1 MFSLHQL
8 HIYPPNF
15 RLRRAIAF
23 FLCPFYLKSWWSS
36 RFPSSS
42 YLIHQIFACRIS
54 FFPLFAFLHKKLVLR
69 SYIIFDWLFTHMEI
83 CFLLTKYARPPWSPK
98 DCRPPL
104 GTHLLTTIDPLWPK
118 ARVGSGICR
127 LMQPLPGAEGHANLW
142 LSEVLTNATSRH
154 EYSRRLSRF
163 LSAPKILVP

>member
-15 RLRRAIAF
+15 RLWRAIAF

-42 YLIHQIFACRIS
+42 YLIHQIFACCIS
-54 FFPLFAFLHKKLVLR
+54 FFLYLLFYTKSWYCAR
-69 SYIIFDWLFTHMEI
+69 TYIFDWLFTHMEI

-104 GTHLLTTIDPLWPK
+104 GTHLLTTIDPPWPK
-118 ARVGSGICR
+118 ARMGSGICR
-127 LMQPLPGAEGHANLW
+127 LMQPLPGAEGHANLCV
-142 LSEVLTNATSRH
+142 SNF
-154 EYSRRLSRF
+154 F
-163 LSAPKILVP
+163 LFES